1 LTPEERRKT
10 VTPGQFSR
18 DGVGA
23 VWVTFAV
30 SGYWRAWFI
39 KQNTVFY
46 LARCFDDESM
56 AVQAAQEAYGLASD

>member
-1 LTPEERRKT
+1 M
-10 VTPGQFSR
+10 TPGQFSK

-23 VWVTFAV
+23 VWVSLGV

-46 LARCFDDESM
+46 LLGCFDTESM
-56 AVQAAQEAYGLASD
+56 AVQAAGEAYGLASD

>member
-1 LTPEERRKT
+1 MTPN
-10 VTPGQFSR
+10 QFSR

-23 VWVTFAV
+23 VWVTLGV

-46 LARCFDDESM
+46 LVGCFDAESM
-56 AVQAAQEAYGLASD
+56 AVQAAKEAYELASN